1 MFRWQTEI
9 FSKISEFAQKFVD
22 PPKMLKVLAFR
33 RLQKESQQQKI
44 KERYFTNAKMESI
57 TARNRKFDSDVEN
70 TALNKKIQDVSAE
83 AYKSC

>member
-1 MFRWQTEI
+1 MGCCV
-9 FSKISEFAQKFVD
+9 SKKRHQVTCHE
-22 PPKMLKVLAFR
+22 LR

-70 TALNKKIQDVSAE
+70 TALKKKIQDVSAV
-83 AYKSC
+83 SG